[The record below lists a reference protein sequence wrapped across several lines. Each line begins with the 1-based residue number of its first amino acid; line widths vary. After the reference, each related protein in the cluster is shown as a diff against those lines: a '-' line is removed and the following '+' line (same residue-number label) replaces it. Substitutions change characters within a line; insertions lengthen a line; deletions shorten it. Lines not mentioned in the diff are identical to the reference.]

1 MHPNFRAFLL
11 SAGLLLVFLAVALLL
26 QGGLQRRAGQVR
38 AESARA
44 AAERVLAALTLAPRA
59 PQAWDQAYRERLS
72 QASGTRV
79 ELVAE
84 APPGATNAEANGDAG
99 MITFQLDYPG
109 HAGWWLTG
117 ELTAPGPERLQL
129 AYRRA
134 IAGLVLLGVLLALV
148 PLLGLVLG
156 RREPAIRAPWRAEA
170 AGLER
175 FARLTV
181 ERGAAL
187 EREHG
192 ARMRAEEDLQV
203 SRHLLDRSL
212 EDRIRLGR
220 ELHDNIS
227 QTLYAVCLTLE
238 SIGKHAA
245 LPTVAEQRLTQ
256 SLQELRRLNREVR
269 AYIRDLEPD
278 NVRSES
284 FAAALREMLATVAPD
299 VTVEQRVEDEALRTV
314 PPHQVAELINL
325 VREAVSNSVRHGR
338 ATSITVRAAQ
348 DGERL
353 ALVIADN
360 GTGFSA
366 PSPSP
371 GHGLANMRARAAAL
385 GGELQIESSAG
396 KGTRVLLTLPLPSSS
411 A

>member
-26 QGGLQRRAGQVR
+26 QGGLQRRAAQMR
-38 AESARA
+38 TESARA
-44 AAERVLAALTLAPRA
+44 AAERVRAVLTLAPRA
-59 PQAWDQAYRERLS
+59 PEAWDQAYREHLS
-72 QASGTRV
+72 HATGARV
-79 ELVAE
+79 ELVSN
-84 APPGATNAEANGDAG
+84 APTGAANNTPQDDAAV
-99 MITFQLDYPG
+99 IAFQLNYPG
-109 HAGWWLTG
+109 HPDWWVAG
-117 ELTAPGPERLQL
+117 ELAAPGLERLQL

-148 PLLGLVLG
+148 PLLGLVLA
-156 RREPAIRAPWRAEA
+156 RRETSTRAPWRVEA
-170 AGLER
+170 AGLEQ

-220 ELHDNIS
+220 ELHDNMS

-284 FAAALREMLATVAPD
+284 FASALRAMLATVAPD
-299 VTVEQRVEDEALRTV
+299 VTVEQRVEDEALRTL
-314 PPHQVAELINL
+314 PPHQIAELINL